1 MQFAQSLAIN
11 DWREAA
17 GFCSFQIFLRVFHSF
32 VFRLG
37 SAEINEIPQ

>member
-1 MQFAQSLAIN
+1 MQFAQGLAIN

-17 GFCSFQIFLRVFHSF
+17 GFCSFQMFPLVFRSF